1 MERLRVI
8 DVMTGI
14 GGRSLGFERAGC
26 DVVMAVDC
34 DLLNKEVYES
44 MIVNPRFVLAQI
56 ADLNREDF
64 PSADVI
70 ASRIVLPMLNGRYDG
85 LGNEVENHL
94 KLISTLRPS
103 FIITESYAGF
113 YQNQKGKAEFQNL
126 LEQYQKL
133 GYYVV
138 WKVMEEKDYSPVPLS
153 GKRLYI
159 IGMKQEI
166 KLGEFQ
172 FPKSEKCVQNYL
184 YSNAIYN
191 DIAPWYRK
199 VPVTEKDFQGKKY
212 CIRHGRM
219 LRPSDIVA
227 MSFPSEIYV
236 MDEEGIRRLTHNE
249 LAAMKGLAG
258 YDFNQCKNKGE
269 MYRKIAGASN
279 AYVIEALAKA
289 LIDYCRTINYQVDE
303 NQYRIEK
310 IRTYEE
316 TDSGMEVENDRYW
329 FDEINQDIQE
339 NGNSYKAEDIRID
352 SKLISVFQ
360 ICSWIDSQ
368 TLQLR
373 PAYQRNFI
381 WDIRKQSALI
391 ESLMLRIPIPAVYF
405 DEDMEGNR
413 TVVDG
418 MQRLTSIY
426 RFIKGEFP
434 LQGLRYLRKY
444 EGYRFRDMDKRY
456 QLRIEDTQMTVNIL
470 DARCPD
476 IIKIEIFRRVN
487 TEGIPLNAQE
497 VRNILASQG
506 TRDLLRRMSEC
517 NEFIRATQG
526 KINDARMGA
535 QELCL
540 RFIAYFRLY
549 DYKNR
554 SFGYFDEMMHLLDC
568 ELLELNR
575 QSKYEHE
582 TIYKLFRRSMQNCYA
597 LLGDTAFM
605 KNGRKVI
612 NRALFTSFSVVIANL
627 PYEEDWFYERRRR
640 IQPLLL
646 KKMEDTEYYRAIS
659 SATSSRS
666 HMNIQFD
673 TVIDLLEEIK

>member
-8 DVMTGI
+8 DLMTGI

-44 MIVNPRFVLAQI
+44 MIANPRFVLAQI
-56 ADLNREDF
+56 SELNIEDL
-64 PSADVI
+64 PCADVI
-70 ASRIVLPMLNGRYDG
+70 ASRIVLPMINVRYNS
-85 LGNEVENHL
+85 LKNEVENHL
-94 KLISTLRPS
+94 KLISTLSPP
-103 FIITESYAGF
+103 FIITELHAR
-113 YQNQKGKAEFQNL
+113 GKTELQSL
-126 LEQYQKL
+126 LEKYKQL
-133 GYYVV
+133 GYHVV
-138 WKVMEEKDYSPVPLS
+138 WKVMEEKDYSPVPIL

-166 KLGEFQ
+166 SNVNIGEFQ
-172 FPKSEKCVQNYL
+172 FPIQGEYERNYL
-184 YSNAIYN
+184 YGNAIYN
-191 DIAPWYRK
+191 DISPWYRK
-199 VPVTEKDFQGKKY
+199 VSVTEKDFQGKKY
-212 CIRHGRM
+212 CMRHGKSII
-219 LRPSDIVA
+219 PSDIVQISA
-227 MSFPSEIYV
+227 AGEVYV
-236 MDEEGIRRLTHNE
+236 KDEEGVRRLTHNE

-258 YDFNQCKNKGE
+258 YDFNQCKNKIE
-269 MYRKIAGASN
+269 MYRKIAGTSN
-279 AYVIEALAKA
+279 AYLIEALVRK
-289 LIDYCRTINYQVDE
+289 LIDYCRIIDYQVDE

-310 IRTYEE
+310 IRSYEE
-316 TDSGMEVENDRYW
+316 SDSGIEVENDRYW
-329 FDEINQDIQE
+329 FDEVKSDIQE
-339 NGNSYKAEDIRID
+339 YNSFYRPEDIRID

-368 TLQLR
+368 TLKLR

-426 RFIKGEFP
+426 RFINGEFQ
-434 LQGLRYLRKY
+434 LQGLQYLRKY
-444 EGYRFRDMDKRY
+444 EGYRFQDMDKKY
-456 QLRIEDTQMTVNIL
+456 QLRIEDTQLMVNIL

-497 VRNILASQG
+497 IRNILASQG
-506 TRDLLRRMSEC
+506 TRDLLRKMSEC

-554 SFGYFDEMMHLLDC
+554 TFGCFDEMLHLLDC
-568 ELLELNR
+568 EILELNR

-582 TIYKLFRRSMQNCYA
+582 KIYKLFRRSMQNCYA

-612 NRALFTSFSVVIANL
+612 NRALFTSFSVVLANL
-627 PYEEDWFYERRRR
+627 PYEEKWFYERRKL

-646 KKMEDTEYYRAIS
+646 KKMEDMEYYRAIS
-659 SATSSRS
+659 SSTSSR
-666 HMNIQFD
+666 HNMNIQFD
-673 TVIDLLEEIK
+673 TVIDLLEEID